1 MRRRSLIAFFLSL
14 QLLATTSSC
23 RRRAAQSTIRMADLH
38 AAKQLISGFY
48 RLEAGSWR
56 WTGKTFKVQLAVPR
70 GASENGGFLTLQ
82 GVVTKAAL
90 QPDGKI
96 TISSSVSGTALAT
109 EAITKP
115 GPFIYRADVAPE
127 ALRSTTVPAEFRVDH
142 TFRAPGDN
150 RELGVISSVIA
161 LHSK

>member
-1 MRRRSLIAFFLSL
+1 M
-14 QLLATTSSC
+14 
-23 RRRAAQSTIRMADLH
+23 
-38 AAKQLISGFY
+38 
-48 RLEAGSWR
+48 
-56 WTGKTFKVQLAVPR
+56 QLAVPR

-82 GVVTKAAL
+82 GVATKAAL
-90 QPDGKI
+90 QRDGKI

-115 GPFIYRADVAPE
+115 GPFIYRADVGTE

-142 TFRAPGDN
+142 TFRAPGDS
-150 RELGVISSVIA
+150 RDWVSFLPLFA